1 MFRHGYRADNVEPSR
16 SIRFSSKQHS
26 ILSIV
31 YLERKNRRK
40 EKVCR
45 HRRALSSYECRQI
58 FLFL

>member
-45 HRRALSSYECRQI
+45 QRHALSSYECRQI